1 MSDFWLYLQLGL
13 EHITDIQ
20 GHDHILFILAL
31 IATFSTK
38 DFKYIVWLVTGFT
51 VGHSITLALSTLDI
65 IPINED
71 FIEMLIPIT
80 ILIVCLSNLF
90 NTKDP
95 KNQPHYLQRNV
106 PFKRYFFE
114 ATIFGLIHGMG
125 FSNYLK
131 SLLGSEESIWE
142 PLLAFNVGL
151 ELGQLAIVT
160 VVMFINAIIMGFTSF
175 TQRDWN
181 IFVTG
186 GAFVSALIILIG

>member
-1 MSDFWLYLQLGL
+1 MSDFWLYLQLGI

-38 DFKYIVWLVTGFT
+38 ELKYIVWLVTGFT
-51 VGHSITLALSTLDI
+51 LGHSITLALSTLDL
-65 IPINED
+65 IPFD
-71 FIEMLIPIT
+71 PALIETLIPIT
-80 ILIVCLSNLF
+80 ILIVCISNLF
-90 NTKDP
+90 NTKDQ
-95 KNQPHYLQRNV
+95 KNQPHYLHRNI

-131 SLLGSEESIWE
+131 TLLGSQESIWE
-142 PLLAFNVGL
+142 PLLAFNIGL
-151 ELGQLAIVT
+151 ELGQLAIVAL
-160 VVMFINAIIMGFTSF
+160 VMLVNAIVMGFTAC

-181 IFVTG
+181 IFITG
-186 GAFVSALIILIG
+186 GAFISALIILFG